1 MVLTIGMANN
11 NLRFMYKIIGADGKE
26 YGPVSVD
33 QLRLWLTEG
42 RVNQQT
48 RVLAEGSADWTTLG
62 EVAELAAPAPLSPPP
77 PSPLKF
83 TPIDSDQSEARQ
95 KVRGPAIFILVLS
108 ILNIITALLSC
119 VWLAF
124 EGEIMKSLNVPEQ
137 NSELQNRLKMFF
149 SLPATILGGLL
160 AVACLIGA
168 LRMMKLQQ
176 HGFAIATAIM
186 MLIPCGNCCCFLN
199 IGAGIWAL
207 VVLQKPE
214 VKSIFE

>member
-1 MVLTIGMANN
+1 
-11 NLRFMYKIIGADGKE
+11 MYKIIGADGKE
-26 YGPVSVD
+26 YGPVSAE

-48 RVLAEGSADWTTLG
+48 RVLPEGSTDWKALG
-62 EVAELAAPAPLSPPP
+62 EVAELAGTPPP
-77 PSPLKF
+77 
-83 TPIDSDQSEARQ
+83 TPVSSFRNSDQSASRDI
-95 KVRGPAIFILVLS
+95 VRGPAIFILVLS
-108 ILNIITALLSC
+108 ILNIITSILSC

-124 EGEIMKSLNVPEQ
+124 EDQIMGSLGVPEQ
-137 NSELQNRLKMFF
+137 TNEFQVKIKMFF
-149 SLPATILGGLL
+149 SLPATILGAFL

-168 LRMMKLQQ
+168 LKMMKLQS

-214 VKSIFE
+214 VKSEFE